1 MKDAATKQLKVALE
15 AGALLLILAIGI
27 TPAGRRAA
35 LSTFGEIIRIGETVT
50 ELPCRIVTGFR
61 NLSPD
66 RLDPTCPECI

>member
-1 MKDAATKQLKVALE
+1 MKDVATKQRKVALE
-15 AGALLLILAIGI
+15 AGALLLVLAIGI
-27 TPAGRRAA
+27 TPDGRRAA
-35 LSTFGEIIRIGETVT
+35 VSTFGEIIRIGETVT

>member
-1 MKDAATKQLKVALE
+1 MKRQRKAVLE
-15 AGALLLILAIGI
+15 ARAALLILAIGI

-35 LSTFGEIIRIGETVT
+35 ISTFGESIRISETAT